1 MTPEPDLPF
10 ADQEP
15 QPVYALCSCGELA
28 THWVKEDNRVPR
40 PICEGCLGRMQRAL
54 EVGEANRLAEARRQD
69 RRKQSKAQRAAR
81 RTQRRR

>member
-15 QPVYALCSCGELA
+15 QPVWRMCECGEMA

-40 PICEGCLGRMQRAL
+40 PVCGGCLGRMQRAV
-54 EVGEANRLAEARRQD
+54 EAGEAARLAEAQRQD
-69 RRKQSKAQRAAR
+69 RRKQTKAQRAAR
-81 RTQRRR
+81 KVQRRR